1 MAVPALLRKILPQAL
16 DSDTFAVSEERPDV
30 TFLNKVKMVVQDNNA
45 SGPMSERCL
54 VSPTT
59 ARTVAVVDR
68 TADLVQAAKS
78 LVEARFTFGGHSPYA
93 PDVVLVH
100 EYSMKP
106 FVEAMIQFSSK
117 SLAGENGR
125 ARHSGSRRLSPEPS
139 LLDTAQKDAGSR
151 VLVSGSNWGVVEVH
165 DRYVAPFCYSRRD

>member
-117 SLAGENGR
+117 SLADENGR